1 MSIAESP
8 EARGRLSPPAVDLVD
23 LGAEVDLPGWPTG
36 KRWGLAKHV
45 ATVLDCDVDTVYRM
59 RAAGRLPAIPHG
71 ERSWRFDREAILA
84 FVRGTP
90 TPHGAPAAAQAAQA
104 AQVAEGGPPLARA
117 LALLGALTPDEQ
129 EVLGLEAARRA
140 QEGRQSTARTS
151 GLAVVRGGR
160 R

>member
-8 EARGRLSPPAVDLVD
+8 EARGRLSPPAVD

-71 ERSWRFDREAILA
+71 ERSWRFDREAIVA
-84 FVRGTP
+84 FVRGTLAA
-90 TPHGAPAAAQAAQA
+90 HGAPAAPP
-104 AQVAEGGPPLARA
+104 VAEGGPPLARA

-140 QEGRQSTARTS
+140 QEGRQSSARTS

-160 R
+160 P